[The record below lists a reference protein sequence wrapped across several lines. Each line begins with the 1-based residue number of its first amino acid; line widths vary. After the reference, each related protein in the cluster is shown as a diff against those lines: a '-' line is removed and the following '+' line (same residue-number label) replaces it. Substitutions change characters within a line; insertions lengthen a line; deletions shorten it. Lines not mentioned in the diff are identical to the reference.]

1 VWALPEGRDARVAPV
16 GQLIAAQ
23 RRRRGL
29 SQAVLAGL
37 VGRTEGWLSKVE
49 RGEIEID
56 RISVLLQIAEVLR
69 VPASTLM
76 PGTLPEPSDVEHSAA
91 LHLRLAL
98 SGHDILVAMFSDP
111 VQRATPEPWED
122 LDIELSTCWRLVHA
136 AEYVGLGERLP
147 RLISSLEL
155 AARDPAGGSRGFA
168 ALAEVYQVTA
178 AAMAKLHQTDVAWI
192 AADRAVTAA
201 ERAGDELLAAAG
213 DFRLAHAFLQG
224 DRLQQAWRVVEV
236 ALQALRGRVDSDD
249 RPEAISLWGAL
260 NLAGALIA
268 CRMGDI
274 AASEA
279 CLAAASSA
287 AARLDGDRNDYHTEF
302 GPTNVALHEVAVAVE
317 LGRSGEALRL
327 AKKIDAKALSAER
340 RGRFLMDVARA
351 HAQRRQA
358 DEAVKVLEEA
368 EALTPEQVGTHR
380 VVYDVLQSLI
390 RGERRRPNQP
400 LRELARRIG
409 VLR

>member
-1 VWALPEGRDARVAPV
+1 MPEGRDARVAPV

-147 RLISSLEL
+147 RLISSLEPCMYSTTFCRPWKT
-155 AARDPAGGSRGFA
+155 ARGG
-168 ALAEVYQVTA
+168 
-178 AAMAKLHQTDVAWI
+178 K
-192 AADRAVTAA
+192 
-201 ERAGDELLAAAG
+201 
-213 DFRLAHAFLQG
+213 
-224 DRLQQAWRVVEV
+224 WRVK
-236 ALQALRGRVDSDD
+236 RVRVLSRFFLPIFFSRVSSV
-249 RPEAISLWGAL
+249 RP
-260 NLAGALIA
+260 
-268 CRMGDI
+268 
-274 AASEA
+274 
-279 CLAAASSA
+279 
-287 AARLDGDRNDYHTEF
+287 
-302 GPTNVALHEVAVAVE
+302 
-317 LGRSGEALRL
+317 
-327 AKKIDAKALSAER
+327 
-340 RGRFLMDVARA
+340 
-351 HAQRRQA
+351 
-358 DEAVKVLEEA
+358 
-368 EALTPEQVGTHR
+368 
-380 VVYDVLQSLI
+380 
-390 RGERRRPNQP
+390 
-400 LRELARRIG
+400 
-409 VLR
+409 